1 MAKRRAPKVQRKYT
15 TGLSA
20 STVAKRKAQI
30 RKRIKGAKK
39 DRFAPLAG
47 DAKAKTRPSVHTK
60 SLGRFREAVSQRSS
74 KSRAKTPK
82 AKFISS
88 VAGELK
94 IPASIVREVY
104 EKGEAAWAVGHRPG
118 ATQSQWAK
126 ARVYSFVRK
135 GNTVTKGP
143 DEQLYTKAKKAQKGG
158 AFFKLR

>member
-15 TGLSA
+15 TGLSE

-39 DRFAPLAG
+39 NRFAPLAG

-60 SLGRFREAVSQRSS
+60 SLGKFREAVSQRSS
-74 KSRAKTPK
+74 KSRAKTTK